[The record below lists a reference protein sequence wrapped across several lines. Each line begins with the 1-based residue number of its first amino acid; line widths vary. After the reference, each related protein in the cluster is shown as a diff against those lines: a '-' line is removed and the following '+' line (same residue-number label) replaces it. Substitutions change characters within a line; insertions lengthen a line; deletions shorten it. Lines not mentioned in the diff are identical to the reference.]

1 MLLPMNLRVRGLL
14 ASLRVPNLPSVLSN
28 TLTGMLLA
36 GVLYEPGELSKLS
49 PVPLIAAVC
58 LYLSGNLF
66 NDWSDRAW
74 DTIHRPERALPSGLF
89 LPCHYLLGGILLTL
103 VAWACSALAS
113 PAALGVGIT
122 ITGFILLYTWSHKRS
137 AWSVMPMALCRA
149 LLPVLGFSATTTHW
163 HRFEWL
169 YVPSGMLLAYLIM
182 LSLRARAECKA
193 SANSKTTEITRIGF
207 LLPSAI
213 LATQWYRSDF
223 GMAGWML
230 LLVAAAPYFI
240 WTGLAISRYRSPLPR
255 QVSALL
261 AGIPLLDAMFL
272 LPFVMLGHVF
282 ADRPEALILLWMWL
296 PAFIAG
302 RLLQRLVPAT

>member
-1 MLLPMNLRVRGLL
+1 MNLRLQGLL

-36 GVLYEPGELSKLS
+36 GVLYESGDLSRLS
-49 PVPLIAAVC
+49 PAPLIAAVC

-66 NDWSDRAW
+66 NDWADRAW
-74 DTIHRPERALPSGLF
+74 DSVHRPERALPSALF
-89 LPCHYLLGGILLTL
+89 RPSHYLLGGILFTL
-103 VAWACSALAS
+103 SAWACSALAS
-113 PAALGVGIT
+113 PAALGVSIA
-122 ITGFILLYTWSHKRS
+122 ITGFVTLYTWSHKRS
-137 AWSVMPMALCRA
+137 AWSVIPMALCRA

-163 HRFEWL
+163 HRVEWL
-169 YVPSGMLLAYLIM
+169 YVPCGMLLAYLIM
-182 LSLRARAECKA
+182 LSLRARAESKA
-193 SANSKTTEITRIGF
+193 SAHPKTTAITRIGF
-207 LLPSAI
+207 LVPSAI
-213 LATQWYRSDF
+213 LATQWCRPDF

-230 LLVAAAPYFI
+230 LLVAAAPYLI
-240 WTGLAISRYRSPLPR
+240 WTGLAITRFRSPLPR

-272 LPFVMLGHVF
+272 LPFVMLGRVF